1 MMSGTAGRRPS
12 IRASIRHPVRP
23 VLASIS
29 FACICLFSAKSALA
43 DPQALCPAGYPKSF
57 CSTAAASHGR
67 HAPGARP
74 YRRFGLP
81 GGVRQAPLDS
91 SISAAAVAEEPT
103 WMPAPKAS
111 GEPEFVSRI
120 RGLDDLAVVT
130 FWKTEG
136 AKIYMGLEDGRP
148 GIHLKQI
155 LPDSGD

>member
-1 MMSGTAGRRPS
+1 
-12 IRASIRHPVRP
+12 
-23 VLASIS
+23 
-29 FACICLFSAKSALA
+29 
-43 DPQALCPAGYPKSF
+43 
-57 CSTAAASHGR
+57 
-67 HAPGARP
+67 
-74 YRRFGLP
+74 
-81 GGVRQAPLDS
+81 
-91 SISAAAVAEEPT
+91 
-103 WMPAPKAS
+103 MPAPKAS

>member
-1 MMSGTAGRRPS
+1 LIHIAVWYPKRSLLVS
-12 IRASIRHPVRP
+12 F
-23 VLASIS
+23 VLVSLTIA
-29 FACICLFSAKSALA
+29 SAKPALA
-43 DPQALCPAGYPKSF
+43 DPEGLCPAGYPESF
-57 CSTAAASHGR
+57 CSTAATGPLRA
-67 HAPGARP
+67 APAGKS

-81 GGVRQAPLDS
+81 GGARQTPLESRVR
-91 SISAAAVAEEPT
+91 AAALTEEPA

-111 GEPEFVSRI
+111 SEPEFVARI

-155 LPDSGD
+155 VPDRD